1 MADKKAAER
10 RSERIGARKI
20 QTMNNTATSELS
32 APAPIRSTDGLGR
45 VERPELTAC
54 VECGE
59 NAPEHGTICD
69 ECREARMYD

>member
-1 MADKKAAER
+1 
-10 RSERIGARKI
+10 
-20 QTMNNTATSELS
+20 MNSTATSEPQK
-32 APAPIRSTDGLGR
+32 PAPIRSTDGLGR